1 LNPGGFLSF
10 TRQVQVPPREGLKLL
25 ATVSAALAASGV
37 EDSADRL
44 LMIRGWQ
51 TVTLLVKNGV
61 VSAGEIAATRRLCDA
76 LAFDLAWYPGM
87 PRSLANLYNV
97 LREPWFYDGAKA
109 LLGPERGAYI
119 AKYPFDIRPATDDR
133 PFFRNF
139 FRWSTFLEA
148 WQSRERGGMAL
159 LEAGYPV
166 LAATLLQA
174 LVAGFLL
181 IVAPLVVLR
190 RRVGPTRVLGRVF
203 LYFACIGL
211 AFLFVEVAFLQK
223 LLRFVHHPTIALAVV
238 LATFLI
244 AAGAGSLATVRPS
257 SREPRQRLAIAVG
270 GIVGLGALLA
280 IAFDPLLGAFEQ
292 WPLMP
297 RIGVA
302 VLVIAPLAYLMGMPF
317 PLALREMDAPLVPW
331 AWGINGCASVASPVL
346 ATLLAVDFGFTAVLC
361 AALVLYLA
369 TLAVFPRH
377 SAG

>member
-1 LNPGGFLSF
+1 
-10 TRQVQVPPREGLKLL
+10 
-25 ATVSAALAASGV
+25 
-37 EDSADRL
+37 
-44 LMIRGWQ
+44 
-51 TVTLLVKNGV
+51 
-61 VSAGEIAATRRLCDA
+61 
-76 LAFDLAWYPGM
+76 M
-87 PRSLANLYNV
+87 PRSRTNVYNV
-97 LREPWFYDGAKA
+97 LREPWFFDGAKA

-139 FRWSTFLEA
+139 FRWPTFLEA

-190 RRVGPTRVLGRVF
+190 RRVGPTRVLARVF

-257 SREPRQRLAIAVG
+257 SREPRQRLALAVG
-270 GIVGLGALLA
+270 GIVGFGALLA
-280 IAFDPLLGAFEQ
+280 IAFDPLLGALEQ

-331 AWGINGCASVASPVL
+331 MRG
-346 ATLLAVDFGFTAVLC
+346 
-361 AALVLYLA
+361 
-369 TLAVFPRH
+369 
-377 SAG
+377 